1 MITLG
6 YTTNWTDRQGKIII
20 SLWWKIVKKTGQN
33 GCGDTVEK
41 GVYNSMNL
49 ALFTYGGQNPVRMFD
64 PDGTTSL
71 DVGDER
77 MYANLAAADYNN
89 TQAVGSYYWNVYVDP
104 KASNIKTVDNRKYMR
119 VKGSHLELRLDKNN

>member
-1 MITLG
+1 MNGVMKRPVKEEKYSRLLAYYPDTG
-6 YTTNWTDRQGKIII
+6 NPFFQG
-20 SLWWKIVKKTGQN
+20 VFRR
-33 GCGDTVEK
+33 
-41 GVYNSMNL
+41 YH
-49 ALFTYGGQNPVRMFD
+49 GGQNPVRMFD